1 MLNFLRSLL
10 IIFIGLAIGSITYIK
25 WLRKTPTQTQQ
36 SKETNSAKVKKFI
49 SNYKRPS
56 HVVVQSYI
64 KDPHSRFNNDIEEI
78 KKLKI
83 QKSENSNYFIELQ
96 LFTDETDPTAPLVV
110 QMRFLDKKTQNLIK
124 EESLNL
130 N

>member
-1 MLNFLRSLL
+1 MLNFLRSLF
-10 IIFIGLAIGSITYIK
+10 IIVIGLAIGSITYIK
-25 WLRKTPTQTQQ
+25 WLRKIPSINQQ
-36 SKETNSAKVKKFI
+36 AHETNSFKVKKFI

-64 KDPHSRFNNDIEEI
+64 KDPNSRFKKDIEEI

-83 QKSENSNYFIELQ
+83 LKSEASNYFIELQ
-96 LFTDETDPTAPLVV
+96 LFTDEADPTAPLVV